1 MACFQTTQL
10 NWVTAAHFLKK
21 AKGRNS
27 KTMAL
32 ISTNPWTTLIK
43 SHTIADSVFLHEK
56 KEAKADIEHFT
67 ITMPQGQT
75 RGDPQTEQGC

>member
-1 MACFQTTQL
+1 
-10 NWVTAAHFLKK
+10 
-21 AKGRNS
+21 
-27 KTMAL
+27 MAL